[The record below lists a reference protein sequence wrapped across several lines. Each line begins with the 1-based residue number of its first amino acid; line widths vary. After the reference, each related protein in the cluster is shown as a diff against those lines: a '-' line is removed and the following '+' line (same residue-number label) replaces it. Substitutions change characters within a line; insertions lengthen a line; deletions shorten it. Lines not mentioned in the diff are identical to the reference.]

1 MFFFSFYQR
10 EDIKQ
15 ENDESGHLRHRRRF
29 VTAVLPWRCWW
40 VVCTAV
46 KTRQT
51 HLKISPSQLEFCV
64 YILHYSRLT
73 VCCHPGLT
81 WVTCRSG
88 GSCTPTGS
96 RCSWSSR
103 ACSPSW
109 WSLMH
114 SCSPW
119 FFCLWGKREIHPLLM
134 SAFELVWLNLWRT
147 LNIDLTWQAGC
158 PWARSCWWFPLP
170 ASPCSSC
177 GRLWPPPVARCS
189 WWWRLSTN
197 TVYNAVTRNT
207 LQDCSLSPTYFRFVQ
222 QTHEEAK
229 GPEVSSHILRFALHI
244 LLIEYVDQS
253 LR

>member
-15 ENDESGHLRHRRRF
+15 ENDESGHLLHRRRF

-51 HLKISPSQLEFCV
+51 HLKISPSQQEFCV
-64 YILHYSRLT
+64 YTLHYSRLT

-109 WSLMH
+109 WSLMP

-119 FFCLWGKREIHPLLM
+119 FFCLWGKRENSP
-134 SAFELVWLNLWRT
+134 SANVCFWYGWTSGERRT
-147 LNIDLTWQAGC
+147 LILRGKLV
-158 PWARSCWWFPLP
+158 AREPGAADGFLPQHLP
-170 ASPCSSC
+170 A
-177 GRLWPPPVARCS
+177 VAVEGS
-189 WWWRLSTN
+189 DH
-197 TVYNAVTRNT
+197 
-207 LQDCSLSPTYFRFVQ
+207 LQ
-222 QTHEEAK
+222 
-229 GPEVSSHILRFALHI
+229 
-244 LLIEYVDQS
+244 
-253 LR
+253 

>member
-15 ENDESGHLRHRRRF
+15 ENDESGHLLHRRRF

-51 HLKISPSQLEFCV
+51 HLKMSPSQQEFCV

-119 FFCLWGKREIHPLLM
+119 FFCLWGKRQNSPSAYVCFWTGMVELVANAEHWSYVASWLPVSPELLM
-134 SAFELVWLNLWRT
+134 
-147 LNIDLTWQAGC
+147 
-158 PWARSCWWFPLP
+158 
-170 ASPCSSC
+170 
-177 GRLWPPPVARCS
+177 
-189 WWWRLSTN
+189 
-197 TVYNAVTRNT
+197 
-207 LQDCSLSPTYFRFVQ
+207 
-222 QTHEEAK
+222 
-229 GPEVSSHILRFALHI
+229 VSSPSI
-244 LLIEYVDQS
+244 S
-253 LR
+253 LQ